1 MNAFILL
8 KPESVRLA
16 ADAENVATYNKA
28 PIRDRRYCSKCGG
41 PLMTDHPTIGVVD
54 VLSPTLPTL
63 IFNPWLHLNYA
74 KAVLSMKDGLPRFK
88 DIPRAFGG

>member
-1 MNAFILL
+1 
-8 KPESVRLA
+8 
-16 ADAENVATYNKA
+16 
-28 PIRDRRYCSKCGG
+28 
-41 PLMTDHPTIGVVD
+41 MTDHPTIGVVD